1 MSLGYDIDV
10 YQESINKTFKEYL
23 VQFDFFKRIMEN
35 YGFVILPKE
44 EANSMQ
50 IPDGTGLFETLFN
63 EMEKELQQNPKL
75 KTNIKSS
82 LQMTPEE
89 KQISFLNRYYI
100 FKKIRNVD
108 AKKIESVM
116 TVHEEEDDPEFPG
129 TPEGT
134 PPAIQIARA
143 KKEKEEKTNKNVPKA
158 TNRKI
163 TLN

>member
-1 MSLGYDIDV
+1 
-10 YQESINKTFKEYL
+10 
-23 VQFDFFKRIMEN
+23 
-35 YGFVILPKE
+35 
-44 EANSMQ
+44 
-50 IPDGTGLFETLFN
+50 
-63 EMEKELQQNPKL
+63 
-75 KTNIKSS
+75 
-82 LQMTPEE
+82 MTPEE

-143 KKEKEEKTNKNVPKA
+143 KKEKEEKEEKTNKNVPKA